1 MISTPGRARTD
12 TGALLGGSPLPLG
25 YGGAKIV
32 PQLALFIQTFPGIG
46 QVTPIGY
53 QIDIRRPKNCA
64 VAHAIGHCYYTA
76 SAGTVPRWLLPARQ
90 GSGDPGHAARPLEDG
105 VQHRAGDPAGE
116 CVLLTRVIA
125 TEDNEPGQPDL
136 DSVAECGARYRD
148 LMPHPRE
155 LSPSRLPGEMT
166 EADDDPE
173 VG

>member
-64 VAHAIGHCYYTA
+64 VPKAIGHCYYTA
-76 SAGTVPRWLLPARQ
+76 SEVTAPAWLLPARHR
-90 GSGDPGHAARPLEDG
+90 SGAPGTAPRPLEAG
-105 VQHRAGDPAGE
+105 VQHRPGDRSGE
-116 CVLLTRVIA
+116 CLL
-125 TEDNEPGQPDL
+125 L
-136 DSVAECGARYRD
+136 
-148 LMPHPRE
+148 PR
-155 LSPSRLPGEMT
+155 
-166 EADDDPE
+166 AI
-173 VG
+173 